1 MIRLHILFAVAFMVA
16 MCSLAFAVSYNH
28 SKTSDSHTHGSSGF
42 LWLSASS

>member
-1 MIRLHILFAVAFMVA
+1 MIRLQILFAVAFMVA

-28 SKTSDSHTHGSSGF
+28 SKVSASHTGSIGF

>member
-1 MIRLHILFAVAFMVA
+1 MIRLQILFAVAFMVA

-28 SKTSDSHTHGSSGF
+28 SKASDSHTGSTGF